1 MTKYLPKQWLRG
13 SIEIHQ
19 IDRTSNL
26 LSECGNEF
34 YFFIGTQGRF
44 AKNRQV
50 QIAVRTGMTAGDR
63 TKHNGEMNR
72 REARENASD
81 LIVNFDFDSR

>member
-72 REARENASD
+72 
-81 LIVNFDFDSR
+81 